1 MRSVLV
7 LFLGLCL
14 GLGLGLWTAWLTV
27 RSPAP
32 VDTITLGPWQAWPNA
47 GTVDVD
53 PYSRARLSRTGEI
66 PLGTGEGLMLLAQTD
81 DSGEPLTSRCDY
93 RIAGQTPPARLWTL
107 ALEDANG
114 RVVPERN
121 GIAALGSDI
130 LLRGADGAFEIAL
143 SRSPKPGNWISTV
156 QAERFRVAV
165 RLYDT
170 TARTTTALTT
180 LAMPRIQRER
190 CA

>member
-1 MRSVLV
+1 MRSVLILV
-7 LFLGLCL
+7 VCAASGLA
-14 GLGLGLWTAWLTV
+14 LGLWSAYLTV

-32 VDTITLGPWQAWPNA
+32 VDAITLGPWQAWPNA

-53 PYSRARLSRTGEI
+53 PYSRARLSRSGEI
-66 PLGTGEGLMLLAQTD
+66 PLGSGEGLALLAQTD

-93 RIAGQTPPARLWTL
+93 RISGQTPPARLWTL
-107 ALEDANG
+107 AVENADG
-114 RVVPERN
+114 RVLPERN
-121 GIAALGSDI
+121 GIAALGSDV
-130 LLRGADGAFEIAL
+130 LLRAADGAFDIAL
-143 SRSPKPGNWISTV
+143 SSAPKPGNWISTV
-156 QAERFRVAV
+156 QASQYRVVV

-170 TARTTTALTT
+170 TVRTNTALTT

>member
-7 LFLGLCL
+7 LFIGVALGLA
-14 GLGLGLWTAWLTV
+14 LGLWTAWLSV

-32 VDTITLGPWQAWPNA
+32 IDAISLGAWQAWPNA

-53 PYSRARLSRTGEI
+53 PYSRARLARTGEI
-66 PLGTGEGLMLLAQTD
+66 PLGSGEGLVLLAQTD
-81 DSGEPLTSRCDY
+81 DAGAPLTSRCDY

-107 ALEDANG
+107 SVEDPEG
-114 RVVPERN
+114 QVVTE
-121 GIAALGSDI
+121 GDAVSAVGSDV
-130 LLRGADGAFEIAL
+130 LLRNPEGAFEIVL
-143 SRSPKPGNWISTV
+143 SSNPKAGNWLSTDAV
-156 QAERFRVAV
+156 PRFRVVV

-170 TARTTTALTT
+170 TARVVTALTT
-180 LAMPRIQRER
+180 LSMPRIVRER